1 MAEKQLKICMLGHKR
16 IPSREGGIEIV
27 VEELATRMVALG
39 HEVTCYNRGG
49 HHVSGKEFDQR
60 KDAESIQEKV
70 QKDSEQI
77 IKILVEERY
86 RQKKTQQEMADITG
100 VRASNIARFEKASR
114 VPTLLMLE
122 KYANALE
129 KHIEIRITEDK
140 Q

>member
-1 MAEKQLKICMLGHKR
+1 MENTVEIYQEEKELRGKR
-16 IPSREGGIEIV
+16 
-27 VEELATRMVALG
+27 LAA
-39 HEVTCYNRGG
+39 Y
-49 HHVSGKEFDQR
+49 
-60 KDAESIQEKV
+60 AESIQEKV

-129 KHIEIRITEDK
+129 KHIEIRITEDCHRTRK
-140 Q
+140 LRKTYPFHFQYEKSPPKRGKLSYR

>member
-1 MAEKQLKICMLGHKR
+1 MENTVEIYQEEKELRGKR
-16 IPSREGGIEIV
+16 
-27 VEELATRMVALG
+27 LAA
-39 HEVTCYNRGG
+39 Y
-49 HHVSGKEFDQR
+49 
-60 KDAESIQEKV
+60 AESIQEKV

-77 IKILVEERY
+77 IKILVEENNTA
-86 RQKKTQQEMADITG
+86 QKKTQQEMADITG

-140 Q
+140 

>member
-1 MAEKQLKICMLGHKR
+1 MENTVEIYQEEKELRGKR
-16 IPSREGGIEIV
+16 
-27 VEELATRMVALG
+27 LAA
-39 HEVTCYNRGG
+39 Y
-49 HHVSGKEFDQR
+49 
-60 KDAESIQEKV
+60 AESIQEKV

-100 VRASNIARFEKASR
+100 VRASNIARFEKASG

>member
-1 MAEKQLKICMLGHKR
+1 MENTVEIYQEEKELRGKR
-16 IPSREGGIEIV
+16 
-27 VEELATRMVALG
+27 LAAYAG
-39 HEVTCYNRGG
+39 
-49 HHVSGKEFDQR
+49 
-60 KDAESIQEKV
+60 SIQEKV

>member
-1 MAEKQLKICMLGHKR
+1 MENTVEIYQEEKELRGKR
-16 IPSREGGIEIV
+16 
-27 VEELATRMVALG
+27 LAA
-39 HEVTCYNRGG
+39 Y
-49 HHVSGKEFDQR
+49 
-60 KDAESIQEKV
+60 AESIQEKV

-77 IKILVEERY
+77 IVEERY

>member
-1 MAEKQLKICMLGHKR
+1 MENTVEIYQEKKKLGETPGSLCR
-16 IPSREGGIEIV
+16 
-27 VEELATRMVALG
+27 
-39 HEVTCYNRGG
+39 
-49 HHVSGKEFDQR
+49 
-60 KDAESIQEKV
+60 SIQEKV
-70 QKDSEQI
+70 QRFRTDYT
-77 IKILVEERY
+77 ILVEKRY

>member
-1 MAEKQLKICMLGHKR
+1 MGRCKGKEMEDRKLKIAMLGHKR

-27 VEELATRMVALG
+27 VEELCTRMAELG
-39 HEVTCYNRGG
+39 HDVTCYNRKG
-49 HHVSGKEFDQR
+49 HHVSGKDFD
-60 KDAESIQEKV
+60 KEVS
-70 QKDSEQI
+70 
-77 IKILVEERY
+77 
-86 RQKKTQQEMADITG
+86 DITG

>member
-1 MAEKQLKICMLGHKR
+1 
-16 IPSREGGIEIV
+16 
-27 VEELATRMVALG
+27 
-39 HEVTCYNRGG
+39 
-49 HHVSGKEFDQR
+49 
-60 KDAESIQEKV
+60 
-70 QKDSEQI
+70 
-77 IKILVEERY
+77 
-86 RQKKTQQEMADITG
+86 MADITG